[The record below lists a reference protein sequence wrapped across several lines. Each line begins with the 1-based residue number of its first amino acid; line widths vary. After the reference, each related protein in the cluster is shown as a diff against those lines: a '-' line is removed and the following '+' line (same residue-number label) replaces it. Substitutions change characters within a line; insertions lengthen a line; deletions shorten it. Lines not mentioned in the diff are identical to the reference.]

1 VLIRDNDGECCT
13 HDKNGTLKL
22 PKLVFTIAYLN
33 IFFLQ
38 AFKAQFTHGNLQ
50 VDEEDG
56 TVRTSVRLNGQHERD
71 VTIR

>member
-1 VLIRDNDGECCT
+1 MVSVVPMTRD
-13 HDKNGTLKL
+13 GTSKL
-22 PKLVFTIAYLN
+22 PKFVFTIVYLN
-33 IFFLQ
+33 FFLQ
-38 AFKAQFTHGNLQ
+38 AFEAQFTHGNLQ